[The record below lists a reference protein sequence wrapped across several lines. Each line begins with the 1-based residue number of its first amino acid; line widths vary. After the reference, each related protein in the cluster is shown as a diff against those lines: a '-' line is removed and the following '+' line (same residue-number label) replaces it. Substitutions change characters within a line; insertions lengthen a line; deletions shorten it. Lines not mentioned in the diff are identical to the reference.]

1 MKSYKEFGKMYIGA
15 SDKACLTVKNFDKK
29 VILVAEEELHFGED
43 GEYSAYITYGDV
55 CIGEHYKLMHKYS
68 GDIVIADDERDVFA
82 AVADSIEIYQAG
94 EFGCVI
100 HLNGEHVVFGR
111 LDIAEFY
118 VVIGEN
124 GEAKAI

>member
-29 VILVAEEELHFGED
+29 RNKFAEDMLYFGED

-55 CIGEHYKLMHKYS
+55 SIGDHYKLMHKYS
-68 GDIVIADDERDVFA
+68 GNIVIADDEMEVFV

-94 EFGCVI
+94 EFGCII
-100 HLNGEHVVFGR
+100 HLNGENAVFGR
-111 LDIAEFY
+111 YDIKEAYY
-118 VVIGEN
+118 VEN

>member
-15 SDKACLTVKNFDKK
+15 SDNACLTVKNFDKK
-29 VILVAEEELHFGED
+29 RNKFAEDMLYFGED

-55 CIGEHYKLMHKYS
+55 SIGDHYKLMHKYS
-68 GDIVIADDERDVFA
+68 GKIVIADDEMEVFVA
-82 AVADSIEIYQAG
+82 AADSIEIYQAG

-100 HLNGEHVVFGR
+100 HLDGNDIKFGR

-118 VVIGEN
+118 SIED